1 MPAKNWSYLF
11 FSLRMSS
18 SSLSSSSS
26 CLITVR
32 PIQYAPMPK
41 SRPSSGDSALRS
53 IPSVERILSSEA
65 FAGVVRDFGRDATK
79 DAVVAYFETLRRER
93 RSFDAEVAGDE
104 VLNALTAATAS
115 TLRRVINGTGI
126 IIHTNLGRSPIDA
139 EVWSRA
145 AAITTG
151 YSNLEYD
158 LEDGSRGRRDEH
170 LTQLCRTL
178 FGCEAA
184 ILTNNNA
191 AGTLLLL
198 AAVAGNREV
207 IVSRGELVEI
217 GGSFRV
223 PDVIQ
228 QGGARLREV
237 GTTNRTRAA
246 DYDTAITDASAAILR
261 VHRSNFEI
269 VGFTESPSIEELVA
283 IGKKRGIP
291 LLYDEG
297 SGRVVDLAPYGF
309 TSAPTLREL
318 IALGVDAVTC
328 STDKLIGATQGGLIL
343 GSEAVIDRCR
353 KHPLMR
359 ALRAGKESYAIIA
372 ETLRAFATSRHETE
386 IPIYR
391 MLATPMNVLRQRAEE
406 MIAGTSCRLIE
417 SACALGGGTT
427 PTETIPSMAIEVP
440 GDASQLALRFLQHD
454 PPIAG
459 RIVDDRLTIE
469 VRTLSEDD
477 RREVTLTLEEDDNGI
492 EEK

>member
-1 MPAKNWSYLF
+1 VERL
-11 FSLRMSS
+11 L
-18 SSLSSSSS
+18 
-26 CLITVR
+26 
-32 PIQYAPMPK
+32 
-41 SRPSSGDSALRS
+41 SGDTFAIS
-53 IPSVERILSSEA
+53 IRE
-65 FAGVVRDFGRDATK
+65 FGRDAVK
-79 DAVVAYFETLRRER
+79 DAVVAYLDTLRSER
-93 RSFDAEVAGDE
+93 RRFDADVARDE
-104 VLNALTAATAS
+104 VLNALAAATAS

-126 IIHTNLGRSPIDA
+126 IIHTNLGRSPIDDA
-139 EVWSRA
+139 VWSRA
-145 AAITTG
+145 AAITSG

-158 LEDGSRGRRDEH
+158 LADGRRGRRDDH

-198 AAVAGNREV
+198 AAVAGGREV

-246 DYDTAITDASAAILR
+246 DYETAIFDASAAMLR

-283 IGKKRGIP
+283 ISKKRGIP

-297 SGRVVDLAPYGF
+297 SGRVIDLAPYGF
-309 TSAPTLREL
+309 TSAPTIREL
-318 IALGVDAVTC
+318 IALGVDAITC

-343 GSEAVIDRCR
+343 GSEEIINRCR

-372 ETLRAFATSRHETE
+372 ETLRAFATGRHEIE

-391 MLATPMNVLRQRAEE
+391 MLATPLDELRSRAAE
-406 MIAGTSCRLIE
+406 MIAGTSCRVIE

-427 PTETIPSMAIEVP
+427 PTETIPSIAIEVP
-440 GDASQLALRFLQHD
+440 GDASRIAIRLLQYN

-469 VRTLSEDD
+469 VRTLTDGD
-477 RREVTLTLEEDDNGI
+477 RQAVVSAMATYNL
-492 EEK
+492 

>member
-1 MPAKNWSYLF
+1 
-11 FSLRMSS
+11 
-18 SSLSSSSS
+18 
-26 CLITVR
+26 
-32 PIQYAPMPK
+32 
-41 SRPSSGDSALRS
+41 
-53 IPSVERILSSEA
+53 VERILSGNT
-65 FAGVVRDFGRDATK
+65 FALAIREFGRDAVK
-79 DAVVAYFETLRRER
+79 DAVVAYLDTLRGER
-93 RSFDAEVAGDE
+93 RRFDAEVAGDE
-104 VLNALTAATAS
+104 VLNALAAATAS

-158 LEDGSRGRRDEH
+158 LEDGGRGRRDEH

-198 AAVAGNREV
+198 AAVAGTAQTGVSVPHEV

-237 GTTNRTRAA
+237 GTTNRTRAG
-246 DYDTAITDASAAILR
+246 DYDDAITDASAAMLR

-283 IGKKRGIP
+283 ISKTRGIP

-309 TSAPTLREL
+309 TSAPTIREL
-318 IALGVDAVTC
+318 IALGVEAVTC

-343 GSEAVIDRCR
+343 GSEETINRCR
-353 KHPLMR
+353 KHPMMR

-372 ETLRAFATSRHETE
+372 ETLRAFATGRHEME

-391 MLATPMNVLRQRAEE
+391 MLATPLDELRSRATE
-406 MIAGTSCRLIE
+406 MIAGTSCRVIE

-427 PTETIPSMAIEVP
+427 PTETIPSIAIEVP
-440 GDASQLALRFLQHD
+440 GDASQLATHFLQND
-454 PPIAG
+454 PPIVG
-459 RIVDDRLTIE
+459 RIVDDRFTIE
-469 VRTLSEDD
+469 VRTLDAAD
-477 RREVTLTLEEDDNGI
+477 LAVVAAAVR
-492 EEK
+492 